1 VNGCSPIE
9 RRRLGTTDVEVS
21 ALGIGSSAFRN
32 GDAAEWAPLVEEA
45 VDAGVTYFDTAR
57 SYVNGEDAIGLLP
70 PSVRDRLVVTTKTGA
85 RGGSLCLRDLEASLR
100 TMRRSHSDVWMTH
113 MVETEDEYAQCI
125 ALGGFCDIAVAARDA
140 GLVRATGASFHASTS
155 VILRAIEDRA
165 FDVVMFPFNL
175 IGRETVIGSPTSSYR
190 DVLLP
195 AAHANGVGIVVMKV
209 LAGGEMKHGAP
220 RLASVLDDTAL
231 TEQQVA
237 IRYAVSHPGIDV
249 AVVGMTDIEELCAGV
264 AAASDSSDWQR
275 ALRWGALV
283 EEIAA
288 GPCTRCGAC
297 IGVCPEQIEIP
308 KVFRIYDQA
317 RHFGMVGAARFKYGR
332 LDTPASACR
341 TCRACT
347 AVCPEDFDIAEL
359 LADAHR
365 ELAA

>member
-1 VNGCSPIE
+1 
-9 RRRLGTTDVEVS
+9 
-21 ALGIGSSAFRN
+21 
-32 GDAAEWAPLVEEA
+32 
-45 VDAGVTYFDTAR
+45 
-57 SYVNGEDAIGLLP
+57 
-70 PSVRDRLVVTTKTGA
+70 
-85 RGGSLCLRDLEASLR
+85 
-100 TMRRSHSDVWMTH
+100 MTH
-113 MVETEDEYAQCI
+113 MLETEDEYEQCI
-125 ALGGFCDIAVAARDA
+125 ALGGFCDIAVASRDA

-175 IGRETVIGSPTSSYR
+175 IGRETVFGSPTSEYR
-190 DVLLP
+190 NVLLP
-195 AAHANGVGIVVMKV
+195 AAHAHRVGVVVMKV

-220 RLASVLDDTAL
+220 RLASVLDDSAM

-237 IRYAVSHPGIDV
+237 VRYAVSHPGIDV
-249 AVVGMTDIEELCAGV
+249 AVVGMTDVDELRAGV
-264 AAASDSSDWQR
+264 AAASDASDWQR
-275 ALRWGALV
+275 ALRWGALA

-297 IGVCPEQIEIP
+297 IDVCPEHIEIP
-308 KVFRIYDQA
+308 KVFRAYDHA
-317 RHFGMVGAARFKYGR
+317 RYFGMVGAARFKYAR

-347 AVCPEDFDIAEL
+347 AVCPEDFDIAAL